1 MLISA
6 IACCTGILNGNVTID
21 TSEGLEMHDSTKM
34 IIIFK
39 TMLMHKDENSRF
51 LVSAPYFILSNQAIY
66 AQQKLGILLI
76 YLHILY
82 FNLK

>member
-6 IACCTGILNGNVTID
+6 IAYCTGILNGNVTID
-21 TSEGLEMHDSTKM
+21 TSEGLEMRLHKND
-34 IIIFK
+34 IIFK
-39 TMLMHKDENSRF
+39 TMLMHKDKNSRF

-66 AQQKLGILLI
+66 TQQKLGILLI
-76 YLHILY
+76 YLHTLY